1 MPFSTHFSPL
11 PDLFPMLTPHPRSF
25 ELTNRTQL
33 LFSGPDRLRYLN
45 GQVTQDLRK
54 LSTDHALPAC
64 VTTAKGRLQADV
76 WISDLGGALLVD
88 AHPAVAESLLAR
100 LERYIVADD
109 VSIEDQTS
117 THTLFH
123 CLDKP
128 SLPSTIVHTAPIQ
141 SSRLGVPG
149 WDLRVQTA
157 DRAAVKLVLESGD
170 DSCADWELLRIS
182 NGVAAWGFELS
193 EDSLPPEALLD
204 RTHIDY
210 HKGCYIG
217 QEVLSRVK
225 SIGHVNRRLV
235 LLSAN
240 AAADSKGCQLFEPS
254 NSSRDSAHSIGVITS
269 ITHSNQGSFALAYLK
284 RGSEPATVLSQNQT
298 LFKVSEI

>member
-1 MPFSTHFSPL
+1 MS
-11 PDLFPMLTPHPRSF
+11 TPHPRSF
-25 ELTNRTQL
+25 ELKNRTQL

-54 LSTDHALPAC
+54 LSPERALPAC
-64 VTTAKGRLQADV
+64 VTNAKGRLQADV
-76 WISDLGGALLVD
+76 WISDLETSLLVD
-88 AHPAVAESLLAR
+88 AHPSVVETLLVR

-109 VSIEDQTS
+109 VSVEDQTL

-128 SLPSTIVHTAPIQ
+128 SLPSSIIHSAPIQ
-141 SSRLGVPG
+141 SSRLGVVG
-149 WDLRVQTA
+149 WDLRVHSS
-157 DRAAVKLVLESGD
+157 DRAIVSLMLESSD
-170 DSCADWELLRIS
+170 DLCPDWELLRIS

-217 QEVLSRVK
+217 QEVLSRIK

-235 LLSAN
+235 RLNGS
-240 AAADSKGCQLFEPS
+240 AAADLTGCLLFDPS
-254 NSSRDSAHSIGVITS
+254 NPNRDSAQSIGVITS
-269 ITHSNQGSFALAYLK
+269 ITHSNQTSLALAYLK
-284 RGSEPATVLSQNQT
+284 RGSEPAAVLSQNGT
-298 LFKVSEI
+298 LFKVCEL

>member
-1 MPFSTHFSPL
+1 MFTTNS
-11 PDLFPMLTPHPRSF
+11 RSF
-25 ELTNRTQL
+25 ELKNRTQL

-54 LSTDHALPAC
+54 LSVERALPAC
-64 VTTAKGRLQADV
+64 VTNAKGRLHADV
-76 WISDLGGALLVD
+76 WISDLGASLLVD

-109 VSIEDQTS
+109 VSVEDQTL

-123 CLDKP
+123 CLDNP
-128 SLPSTIVHTAPIQ
+128 SLSSTIPLAAPVQ
-141 SSRLGVPG
+141 SSRLGIQG
-149 WDLRVQTA
+149 WDLRVLNA
-157 DRAAVKLVLESGD
+157 DRAAAKLALGSGD
-170 DSCADWELLRIS
+170 DSGADWELLRIS
-182 NGVAAWGFELS
+182 NGVPAWGLELS

-217 QEVLSRVK
+217 QEVLSRIK

-235 LLSAN
+235 LLTAPS
-240 AAADSKGCQLFEPS
+240 AADSRGSQLFDPS
-254 NSSRDSAHSIGVITS
+254 NPSRDSGHSIGIITS
-269 ITHSNQGSFALAYLK
+269 ITRSDQASLALAYLK
-284 RGSEPATVLSQNQT
+284 RGSELTAVLSQNET
-298 LFKVSEI
+298 LFKVREL